1 MPVTAVVGAQWG
13 DEGKGRVV
21 DYLAQRADMVVR
33 FQGGDNAGHTVVND
47 FGEFALHMI
56 PSGVFNPDTVC
67 IVGAGAVV
75 NPANLLA
82 EMKTLR
88 DAGLALDNLSLA
100 RRAHVVLPQH
110 PQLDALAEAARSG
123 ADKIGTTKRGIGPAY
138 ADKAARIGLRLGDL
152 TRPDWLERRL
162 RQTLPA
168 RNRALAELGG
178 PPIDGDALIERCLAW
193 GDALGGRIVDTVP
206 LIRDA
211 VKGGRR
217 VLLEGQLGV
226 MRDLDWGIYPF
237 VTSSNPAAGGAYSG
251 AGLPPNAIDTVLGV
265 VKAYSTA
272 VGGGPFPCE
281 LTDTDGER
289 LRDVGKEYG
298 ATTGRPRR
306 CGWFDGVSIG
316 YASWLN
322 GFTALAVTKLD
333 VLDGFEEIRL
343 CTGYRLDGET
353 IDHLPDTPDLER
365 VEPIYETWPG
375 WMTPTRD
382 VRTWRELPK
391 AARAYLHR
399 IAELAGA
406 PIRYV
411 SVGPGRGELVVLDT
425 YGVEGLTPGV
435 ER

>member
-21 DYLAQRADMVVR
+21 DYLAQRADMVIR
-33 FQGGDNAGHTVVND
+33 FQGGDNAGHTVVNA
-47 FGEFALHMI
+47 FGTFALHLI
-56 PSGVFNPDTVC
+56 PSGVFNPETQC

-75 NPANLLA
+75 NPANLLD
-82 EMKTLR
+82 EMRLLR
-88 DAGLALDNLSLA
+88 EAGLDLNNLWLS

-110 PQLDALAEAARSG
+110 PQLDALAEAARAG

-138 ADKAARIGLRLGDL
+138 ADKAARTGIRLGDL
-152 TRPDWLERRL
+152 LRPAWLERRL

-168 RNRALAELGG
+168 RNRALAELGAE
-178 PPIDGDALIERCLAW
+178 PIDIDRLLGLCAAW

-206 LIRDA
+206 LIREA
-211 VKGGRR
+211 VRGGER

-226 MRDLDWGIYPF
+226 MRDLDWGIYPY

-251 AGLPPNAIDTVLGV
+251 AGLPPNAIDQVLGV

-281 LTDTDGER
+281 LLDADGAR
-289 LRDVGKEYG
+289 LREVGQEFG

-306 CGWFDGVSIG
+306 CGWFDGVAIG
-316 YASWLN
+316 YAAWLN

-333 VLDGFEEIRL
+333 VLDGFDTIKI
-343 CTGYRLDGET
+343 CTGYRLDGEVLT
-353 IDHLPDTPDLER
+353 HQPDTPDLER
-365 VEPIYETWPG
+365 VEPVYESWPG
-375 WMTPTRD
+375 WKTSTRAA
-382 VRTWRELPK
+382 RTWRELPK
-391 AARAYLHR
+391 PARAFLHR
-399 IAELAGA
+399 IAELADT

-425 YGVEGLTPGV
+425 FGVEGVG
-435 ER
+435 E

>member
-21 DYLAQRADMVVR
+21 DYLAQRADLVVR
-33 FQGGDNAGHTVVND
+33 FQGGDNAGHTVVNSV
-47 FGEFALHMI
+47 GEFALHMI
-56 PSGVFNPDTVC
+56 PSGVFNPETTCV
-67 IVGAGAVV
+67 VGAGTVV
-75 NPANLLA
+75 NPANLLD
-82 EMKTLR
+82 EMQTLH
-88 DAGLALDNLSLA
+88 DAGLALDNLFLA

-123 ADKIGTTKRGIGPAY
+123 DDKIGTTKRGIGPAY
-138 ADKAARIGLRLGDL
+138 ADKAARIGIRLGDL
-152 TRPDWLERRL
+152 TRPAWLERRL

-168 RNRALAELGG
+168 RNRALAEFGA
-178 PPIDGDALIERCLAW
+178 PPIDADALVAQCLAW
-193 GDALGGRIVDTVP
+193 GEALRGRIVDTVP
-206 LIRDA
+206 LLRDA
-211 VKGGRR
+211 VRDRKR

-251 AGLPPNAIDTVLGV
+251 AGLPPRAIDTVLGV

-281 LTDTDGER
+281 LTDAAGEQ
-289 LRDVGKEYG
+289 LRAVGKEYG

-306 CGWFDGVSIG
+306 CGWFDGVSIS
-316 YASWLN
+316 YAAWLN

-333 VLDGFEEIRL
+333 VLDGFEEIKL
-343 CTGYRLDGET
+343 CTGYRLGGEV
-353 IDHLPDTPDLER
+353 IDRLPDTADLAH

-375 WMTPTRD
+375 WMTSTRD
-382 VRTWRELPK
+382 ARTWHELPK
-391 AARAYLHR
+391 AARSYLHR
-399 IAELAGA
+399 IAELADA

-411 SVGPGRGELVVLDT
+411 SVGPGRSELVVLDT
-425 YGVEGLTPGV
+425 YEVSG
-435 ER
+435 R